1 MSCFEVKPAVW
12 ISVGPVCTGRCHEG
26 VVRLR
31 AALMG
36 YSVPN
41 SEQADYWISF
51 SVVCEKTLGHGHTEK
66 HQSSPTFS
74 SSRSFSLLSSMSI
87 LKTNLQTAT
96 DHNTPCCEPFPL
108 KKSLT
113 YLMASRFLSFPLMSV
128 HADGDCITGG
138 HRVTVLLVIVGVLAA
153 K

>member
-51 SVVCEKTLGHGHTEK
+51 SVVCEKNPGA
-66 HQSSPTFS
+66 
-74 SSRSFSLLSSMSI
+74 RSHRKTPVFTHFLQLSL
-87 LKTNLQTAT
+87 
-96 DHNTPCCEPFPL
+96 
-108 KKSLT
+108 
-113 YLMASRFLSFPLMSV
+113 FL
-128 HADGDCITGG
+128 
-138 HRVTVLLVIVGVLAA
+138 LAFLNVYPEN
-153 K
+153 